1 MEYNFSDKIN
11 PVKPS
16 AIREIFKVLQ
26 DKSVISF
33 AGGNPAEESFPI
45 EDIKRLSAELLE
57 KSAGQALQY
66 SQTEGYPFL
75 REQVKARL
83 KEKFSIGSE
92 QDELIITSGGQ
103 QAIDLTAKIL
113 CNEGDT
119 VICENPSFIGA
130 LNAFRAYNLN
140 LVGVDLENDG
150 MNIAQLENTLKT
162 AKNVRFIYVI
172 PTFQNP
178 MGITTSLEKRRAIM
192 ELAKR
197 YNVLILEDNPYA
209 DIRFSGHDLPTLK
222 SMDTEGR
229 VIYAGTFSKIFSAGM
244 RVGFCL
250 APKEVIAKIVVAK
263 QVNDVHTNIFFQ
275 MLLSNYLS
283 SCDLDSH
290 ILTIRALYAKKS
302 SAMLEAISKYLP
314 DDIEVTHPE
323 GGLFLWV
330 TPREGTDIDAL
341 VKELAARKVAVV
353 TGKAFQID
361 ENSPAKSFRLN
372 YSMPTLEKIEEGI
385 KIIGE
390 VMNG

>member
-1 MEYNFSDKIN
+1 MEYLFSDKIN

-45 EDIKRLSAELLE
+45 EDIKRLSAKLLTE
-57 KSAGQALQY
+57 NGGAALQY
-66 SQTEGYPFL
+66 SQTEGFPKL

-83 KEKFSIGSE
+83 KQKFNIGQE
-92 QDELIITSGGQ
+92 NDELIITSGGQ

-140 LVGVDLENDG
+140 LVGVDLKDDG
-150 MNIAQLENTLKT
+150 MDVEKLEYTLKT
-162 AKNVRFIYVI
+162 NDNVRFIYVI

-178 MGITTSLEKRRAIM
+178 MGITTSLAKREQIM
-192 ELAKR
+192 ELARR
-197 YNVLILEDNPYA
+197 YDVLILEDNPYA
-209 DIRFSGHDLPTLK
+209 DIRFAGEDLPTLK

-250 APKEVIAKIVVAK
+250 AHKEVIGKIVVAK

-275 MLLSNYLS
+275 MLLSDYLE
-283 SCDLDSH
+283 SCDIDSH

-302 SAMLEAISKYLP
+302 GTMLAAIEKYFP
-314 DDIEVTHPE
+314 RDVEVTRPD

-330 TPREGTDIDAL
+330 TPKEGTDIDKL
-341 VKELAARKVAVV
+341 IKDIAARKVAVV
-353 TGKAFQID
+353 TGNAFQID
-361 ENSPAKSFRLN
+361 ENIRAKSFRLN
-372 YSMPTLEKIEEGI
+372 YSMPSLEQIEQGI
-385 KIIGE
+385 KIIGD
-390 VMNG
+390 VM